1 MSNSYKKNQSTNTK
15 SKSELRR
22 LIQRYQRLAL
32 AAEMRNN
39 HEDMLKYSL
48 QSLQLQDLLYKH

>member
-1 MSNSYKKNQSTNTK
+1 MSSSNKKHRHENTK

-32 AAEMRNN
+32 AAEMRDDHKN
-39 HEDMLKYSL
+39 MLKYSL
-48 QSLQLQDLLYKH
+48 QSLQLQQQLYEY

>member
-1 MSNSYKKNQSTNTK
+1 MSNSYKKNKSANTK

-32 AAEMRNN
+32 VAEMRNN
-39 HEDMLKYSL
+39 HKDMLKYSL
-48 QSLQLQDLLYKH
+48 QSLQLQQELYNY